1 MPADTAELAAAAGR
15 EAGTVL
21 VVEDEV
27 LVRLLVAEHLRD
39 CGYRVVEAAAAAEGI
54 AVLQAGVPVD
64 ILFSDVQMPGALD
77 GFALAQWV
85 RQHHPRVKVIL
96 TSGHEAVAVKAND
109 LCVAGGFLPKPYD
122 PARLVAE
129 IRRLLAGS

>member
-1 MPADTAELAAAAGR
+1 MPAGTAELATSTGCDV
-15 EAGTVL
+15 GTVL
-21 VVEDEV
+21 MVEDEV
-27 LVRLLVAEHLRD
+27 LVRLFAAEHLRD
-39 CGYRVVEAAAAAEGI
+39 FGYRVIEAAAAAEAM

-64 ILFSDVQMPGALD
+64 ILFSDVQMPGAVD

-85 RQHHPRVKVIL
+85 RQHHPRVTVIL
-96 TSGHEAVAVKAND
+96 TSGHAAVAAKAD
-109 LCVAGGFLPKPYD
+109 ALCVAGGFLPKPYD

>member
-1 MPADTAELAAAAGR
+1 MPADTAELATAAGS

-39 CGYRVVEAAAAAEGI
+39 CGYRVIEATAAAEAV

-64 ILFSDVQMPGALD
+64 ILFSDVQMPGAVD
-77 GFALAQWV
+77 GFALARWV
-85 RQHHPRVKVIL
+85 RQHHPRVRVIL
-96 TSGHEAVAVKAND
+96 TSGHEAVAAKCND

-122 PARLVAE
+122 PARLVAQ
-129 IRRLLAGS
+129 IRRLLAGH